1 MSSPIAI
8 TRRISA
14 EKYVPVHKRSPS
26 STSSP
31 IMKQTPL
38 SDANNRPPVYS
49 IAELLELSKSPLV
62 QTSLVPEQKQGIV
75 DVMAYIPAS
84 QRQTKSRSSSPTESN
99 RSSSPTTEFKRIPS
113 PAKKAKKSPPSETV
127 SLPKTNTP
135 RTPPRRR
142 SSKRRVAE
150 TSSNAN
156 SDSGHQHHTT
166 RHWGYAPSSHHNEDN
181 WRAHS
186 GVAVAA

>member
-8 TRRISA
+8 TKRISA

-26 STSSP
+26 STSS
-31 IMKQTPL
+31 MKQTPL
-38 SDANNRPPVYS
+38 SDANKRPPVYS

-99 RSSSPTTEFKRIPS
+99 RSSSPTTKSNRTPS
-113 PAKKAKKSPPSETV
+113 PTKKAKKSPTSETV
-127 SLPKTNTP
+127 SLPKTDTLPTP
-135 RTPPRRR
+135 SRRR

-156 SDSGHQHHTT
+156 SDSGHPHHTT
-166 RHWGYAPSSHHNEDN
+166 RHWGYAPSLHHNEDN
-181 WRAHS
+181 WRAHP
-186 GVAVAA
+186 GVAIAA